1 MYSTYRRR
9 RGAQVPLSSKER
21 RELAARGHHLK
32 ASVTL
37 PTEVLADHVRQVRN
51 AFAGGDLVKIRIRGE
66 DRAACERAVADVAD
80 RVPCQ
85 IVQRVGRVVL
95 LYQPKEDSK
104 RP

>member
-1 MYSTYRRR
+1 M
-9 RGAQVPLSSKER
+9 PLSSRKR

-37 PTEVLADHVRQVRN
+37 PTEVVADHVRQVRN

-66 DRAACERAVADVAD
+66 DRAACDRAAAEVAAG
-80 RVPCQ
+80 VPCQ

-95 LYQPKEDSK
+95 LYQPKEDFEQ
-104 RP
+104 P

>member
-1 MYSTYRRR
+1 VR
-9 RGAQVPLSSKER
+9 VPLNPKER

-37 PTEVLADHVRQVRN
+37 PTEVVADHVRQVRN

-66 DRAACERAVADVAD
+66 DRAACERAAAEVADS
-80 RVPCQ
+80 VPCQ

-95 LYQPKEDSK
+95 LYQPKRDFG